1 MGCGESVKKLVLAL
15 MSEAKEKDLSP
26 EEVTEKVMQLMK
38 ERCPHVKED
47 DCCDKKTKCCRKEE
61 RRRASP

>member
-1 MGCGESVKKLVLAL
+1 

-38 ERCPHVKED
+38 EGCPHVKED
-47 DCCDKKTKCCRKEE
+47 NCCDKKTKCCRKEE

>member
-1 MGCGESVKKLVLAL
+1 MISEESIKKLVLAL
-15 MSEAKEKDLSP
+15 MSESKEKDWSP
-26 EEVTEKVMQLMK
+26 EEVTEKVMNLMK
-38 ERCPHVKED
+38 ETCPHVND